1 MDSDAFDN
9 AECGLRMLEIAAM
22 AYETGRQD
30 VLDALHGCAYSYD
43 DEYEFAFNG
52 MDKLCDFMEEHSRE
66 DSEICTMYFSSNAMM
81 EYYRLCREYGKLKG
95 VSLKKNPYMLLAA
108 QEMRENMYEDGCYY
122 CDYRLQTK
130 INHKWASGIVFRY
143 DIGYFSEF
151 LALFSRLL
159 YVFEFYTEMVK
170 ELCAEVEKLKKPK
183 GQILMLP
190 APKEFERRVA

>member
-43 DEYEFAFNG
+43 DEYEFAMSG

-95 VSLKKNPYMLLAA
+95 VSLKKNPYMLRAS
-108 QEMRENMYEDGCYY
+108 QEMREKMYEDGCYY
-122 CDYRLQTK
+122 CDYWLQTK
-130 INHKWASGIVFRY
+130 INHKWASGIVFKY
-143 DIGYFSEF
+143 DISYFSEF

-159 YVFEFYTEMVK
+159 YVFEFYTEAVK
-170 ELCAEVEKLKKPK
+170 ELCAEVERLKQPK

-190 APKEFERRVA
+190 APKEFERRAA

>member
-1 MDSDAFDN
+1 MPNIKKFCRLCHLSLLRLRVAYAAGAVYRMSRRF
-9 AECGLRMLEIAAM
+9 RMLYDAALS
-22 AYETGRQD
+22 R
-30 VLDALHGCAYSYD
+30 
-43 DEYEFAFNG
+43 AFW
-52 MDKLCDFMEEHSRE
+52 KLS
-66 DSEICTMYFSSNAMM
+66 
-81 EYYRLCREYGKLKG
+81 L
-95 VSLKKNPYMLLAA
+95 LKKNPYMLRAA

-122 CDYRLQTK
+122 CDYWLQTK

-159 YVFEFYTEMVK
+159 YVFEFYTETVK
-170 ELCAEVEKLKKPK
+170 ELRAEVEKLKKPK